1 MPLIPTPPVKVMPAL
16 VHYWQQQSPQMP
28 QNLELPIEPDR
39 LADLGS
45 HQQESQAIS
54 GELRQQFATE
64 WMRAFVSEFASE
76 TDREINLEIITVLTI
91 WLICLFRY
99 SQQRNIGIATQ
110 HTDGTA
116 RLIQV
121 NLDPEES
128 FQTTWQRI
136 YQQFYPDQTRPNTHP
151 LAQTVEPPK
160 IGFQFLG
167 TIPTDLNLILDWNNT
182 TEISLHYRRDR
193 FTPTHIQRLL
203 GHWQTL
209 GRAALADRHQ
219 TIAQLPLLTEPE
231 RDQILGEWSGKS
243 QNLTPHSTIQA
254 AFEAQVLRTP
264 DAIALEQGDRAISYA
279 ELNAQANQL
288 AHYLRS
294 RRVQPDQLVGISLHR
309 SPHLIVAMLGILK
322 AGAAY
327 LPLDPT
333 YPQARRHYKIRDAQ
347 IQLILTETALEND
360 PTYAAVE
367 TLCLDGVW
375 QTLQAN
381 HQRTNPEAI
390 TTPHHLAYVIYTSG
404 STGNPKGV
412 MVEQRGLVN
421 HASAMVQAFGLGTGD
436 RMLQFSNIGF
446 DIIVEEVYPT
456 LISGAT
462 LVLRSEDLAH
472 STQSFWQFVQAA
484 NITILDLPTAFW
496 HELVHGLV
504 LHDRRT
510 PDSLRLVIVGGEKAS
525 AQIYRQWQ
533 GIVGDRV
540 RWLNTYGPTE
550 TTVSATLYEPEIV
563 TDHMPIGFPLPNLSV
578 YILDPQG
585 QPVPIGVPGELHI
598 GGKGVARGYLNLP
611 EQTEAK
617 FIPSPIDGLERLYRT
632 GDLVQF
638 EENGAISF
646 IGRQDFQVKI
656 RGFRIE
662 PGEIEVQLLSHPQ
675 IHQAIVLA
683 QDIAGNKQLIA
694 YLVPSN
700 QADETP
706 DIQAFLASRLPP
718 YMLPSRIEWRAALPL
733 TANGKVDRTA
743 LSPSLSIHTTHTGT
757 ATQTQL
763 MDLWQEILGTNNL
776 NLESH
781 FFDLGGHSLLVA
793 RLCDRLSF
801 AQNRAI
807 PAAAVFQNPTIGELA
822 TWLDRPEPET
832 LIKCF
837 VPLQR
842 GSKPNPPLFCIHVLG
857 EGGQFFR
864 PLAKELG
871 PQQSVYGLAM
881 QLMDRQGAPENQ
893 VEAIAAY
900 YIQALRQIQPEG
912 PYHLTGISYGG
923 TIAYEMAQQLL
934 ASGDRVNLVA
944 LLDTYGPGETTQ
956 ADPERVKAHGQ
967 RLRQEGLRYV
977 LRKTKHISQRYREHL
992 SRHFWHLAHQ
1002 FGWNLSYAQQYELVL
1017 QENLAAADR
1026 YVPQPYR
1033 GEIVLFR
1040 ATQEVFY
1047 NRAYQDS
1054 GLGWQ
1059 PLVQQLH
1066 QIDVPGNHLSIV
1078 AEPNVRLVANHLRD
1092 KIK

>member
-1 MPLIPTPPVKVMPAL
+1 MPLIPTPPAKVIPAL
-16 VHYWQQQSPQMP
+16 VHLQQQSPQMP
-28 QNLELPIEPDR
+28 QKLELPIEDDR
-39 LADLGS
+39 LVDLGS

-54 GELRQQFATE
+54 GELRQQLDAG
-64 WMRAFVSEFASE
+64 WMRSFVSEP
-76 TDREINLEIITVLTI
+76 DGEINVEIITVLTL

-99 SQQRNIGIATQ
+99 SQQRPIGIATQ

-116 RLIQV
+116 RFIQV
-121 NLDPEES
+121 NLDPNGS
-128 FQTTWQRI
+128 FQTAWQQT
-136 YQQFYPDQTRPNTHP
+136 YQQFCAASPTSSP
-151 LAQTVEPPK
+151 LPQVVEQPT
-160 IGFQFLG
+160 IGFQFRG
-167 TIPTDLNLILDWNNT
+167 TIPRDLNLVMDWNNT
-182 TEISLHYRRDR
+182 TGQISLHYHRDR
-193 FTPTHIQRLL
+193 FTPTYIQRLI

-209 GRAALADRHQ
+209 GGAALADRHQ
-219 TIAQLPLLTEPE
+219 SIVQLPLLTEPE
-231 RDQILGEWSGKS
+231 RDQILGEWSSKS
-243 QNLTPHSTIQA
+243 QDLTPHSTIQA

-264 DAIALEQGDRAISYA
+264 DAMALEQGDRAISYA

-288 AHYLRS
+288 AHYLRW
-294 RRVQPDQLVGISLHR
+294 RGVQPDQLVGISLHR

-333 YPQARRHYKIRDAQ
+333 YPQERRLYKIRDAQ
-347 IQLILTETALEND
+347 IQLILTEIALEND
-360 PTYAAVE
+360 PTYAAIE
-367 TLCLDGVW
+367 TLCLDGIW

-381 HQRTNPEAI
+381 YPRTNPAQI
-390 TTPHHLAYVIYTSG
+390 ATAHHLAYVIYTSG

-421 HASAMVQAFGLGTGD
+421 HASAMVQAFGLGSGD

-472 STQSFWQFVQAA
+472 STQSFWRFVQAA

-504 LHDRRT
+504 LHDRR
-510 PDSLRLVIVGGEKAS
+510 PPHSLRLVVVGGEKAS
-525 AQIYRQWQ
+525 AQIYRQWK

-563 TDHMPIGFPLPNLSV
+563 TDEMPIGFPLPNLSV

-585 QPVPIGVPGELHI
+585 QPVPVGVPGELHI

-611 EQTEAK
+611 EQTAAK

-675 IHQAIVLA
+675 IQQAIVLA
-683 QDIAGNKQLIA
+683 QEIAGNKQLIA

-700 QADETP
+700 LVPSNQADKTP
-706 DIQAFLASRLPP
+706 DIQSFLASRLPH
-718 YMLPSRIEWRAALPL
+718 YMLPSRFEWRSALPL

-743 LSPSLSIHTTHTGT
+743 LSPSLSTQTTHTGT
-757 ATQTQL
+757 AQEIQL
-763 MDLWQEILGTNNL
+763 MDLWQEILGANNL

-801 AQNRAI
+801 AQNRSI
-807 PAAAVFQNPTIGELA
+807 HPAAVFQNPTIGELA
-822 TWLDRPEPET
+822 AWLDRPEPET

-842 GSKPNPPLFCIHVLG
+842 GTGPNPPLFCIHVLG

-871 PQQSVYGLAM
+871 SQQSVYGLAM

-900 YIQALRQIQPEG
+900 YIQALRQIQPDG
-912 PYHLTGISYGG
+912 PYHLMGISYGG
-923 TIAYEMAQQLL
+923 TVAYEMARQLL

-956 ADPERVKAHGQ
+956 ADPERVKAHWQ
-967 RLRQEGLRYV
+967 RLRQEGWHYG
-977 LRKTKHISQRYREHL
+977 LRKAKRVSQRYRERL
-992 SRHFWHLAHQ
+992 SRRVWQLAHR

-1017 QENLAAADR
+1017 KENLAAADR
-1026 YVPQPYR
+1026 YVPQPYP
-1033 GEIVLFR
+1033 GEAILFR

-1059 PLVQQLH
+1059 PLVKQLH

-1078 AEPNVRLVANHLRD
+1078 AEPNVRLVADHLRD